1 LTNQLPEVLAELQA
15 AGTAQNR
22 KVYARHG
29 VQSEMFGVSFGT
41 LRKLGNKLRPDLEL
55 AVALWD
61 TQNHDARLLACMVAD
76 PERVSEAQLVRWAK
90 DLDNYIVVDELAAL
104 IAKTPYLKPCF
115 NRWKSSRVEWPGA
128 LAWTLL
134 AHRAM
139 SPSQEP
145 DEYFEQLL
153 VEIEAKIHARPNRC
167 RHSMNGALIAIGC
180 RNPVLRQRAETVAG
194 RIGRVE
200 VDHGETS
207 CVTPD
212 AAEYIA
218 RTWEHKQRKAAKK

>member
-1 LTNQLPEVLAELQA
+1 M
-15 AGTAQNR
+15 
-22 KVYARHG
+22 HG
-29 VQSEMFGVSFGT
+29 CRPRGVS
-41 LRKLGNKLRPDLEL
+41 E
-55 AVALWD
+55 
-61 TQNHDARLLACMVAD
+61 TQI
-76 PERVSEAQLVRWAK
+76 VRWAK
-90 DLDNYIVVDELAAL
+90 DSDNYIVVDELATL
-104 IAKTPYLKPCF
+104 IGKTPYLKSCI
-115 NRWKSSRVEWPGA
+115 NRWKSSRAEWLGA

-139 SPSQEP
+139 SLSEAP

-153 VEIEAKIHARPNRC
+153 AEIEAKIHSRPNRC

-180 RNPVLRQRAETVAG
+180 RNPVLRKQAETAAG

-207 CVTPD
+207 CTTPD

-218 RTWEHKQRKAAKK
+218 RTWEHK